1 VIQLLPPELN
11 HLHLIGPLIVATQF
25 VFLAFLGVALVSTV
39 LALACKKFDPVLA
52 RDFAAVV
59 SPRLGIWIT
68 LGILPLVALAL
79 LYGQLLHGSRYQMLD
94 SLVLLLPLAGMAL
107 AALWLYRHGGSQFI
121 GAAGVLATLGFV
133 APFINLLELVQRP
146 EQWPLVNPLLPDL
159 YHVEPLIRILL
170 FVAGSLLATG
180 GALLGVYF
188 VWPEGKLAD
197 DLPHRQMVRTTALV
211 LTLVGA
217 MLAPALMIWD
227 MAMPPWGVGTIKTVK
242 VAGPVLVVLWVTAL
256 IAVGLLFRPASTRGF
271 AVLSVLAL
279 AGVALEVNRQHAVA
293 EYAISDQLAV
303 VRMKAL
309 SVEAGR
315 REVQEAR
322 YPSNTP
328 LDAKAGERI
337 YAEKCASCHA
347 FDVKVV
353 GPAHKD
359 VLPKYRG
366 QKDTLAAFILNPQKV
381 DPAYPA
387 MPKLGLS
394 RREAVA
400 VAEHLLGKF
409 EGVPPTT
416 EVKP

>member
-1 VIQLLPPELN
+1 VIHVLPPEAN
-11 HLHLIGPLIVATQF
+11 HLHLIGPMIVATQF

-39 LALACKKFDPVLA
+39 LALACRKFDPVLA
-52 RDFAAVV
+52 KDFAAVV
-59 SPRLGIWIT
+59 SPRLGVWIT
-68 LGILPLVALAL
+68 LGLLPLLTLSL
-79 LYGQLLHGSRYQMLD
+79 LYGQLLFGSRYQILD
-94 SLVLLLPLAGMAL
+94 SIVLLLPLAGVAL
-107 AALWLYRHGGSQFI
+107 AALWLYRHGGSQLI
-121 GAAGVLATLGFV
+121 GAAAVLATLGFV

-159 YHVEPLIRILL
+159 YHVEPLVRILL
-170 FVAGSLLATG
+170 FVAASLLATG

-197 DLPHRQMVRTTALV
+197 DLPHRIMVRTVALV

-217 MLAPALMIWD
+217 MVMPALMIWD
-227 MAMPPWGVGTIKTVK
+227 MAMPAWGVGTVQTAKL
-242 VAGPVLVVLWVTAL
+242 AGPVLLVLWVAAL

-293 EYAISDQLAV
+293 EYAISDRLAL
-303 VRMKAL
+303 VRMNAL
-309 SVEAGR
+309 SIEANR
-315 REVQEAR
+315 KEVQEAR

-366 QKDTLAAFILNPQKV
+366 QKDNLAAFIVNPTKV

-400 VAEHLLGKF
+400 VADYLF
-409 EGVPPTT
+409 EKLDGPAPQGA
-416 EVKP
+416 KP

>member
-1 VIQLLPPELN
+1 MIHLLPPELN
-11 HLHLIGPLIVATQF
+11 HLRLVGPLIVVTQF

-39 LALACKKFDPVLA
+39 LALACRQRDTVLA
-52 RDFAAVV
+52 RDLAAVV
-59 SPRLGIWIT
+59 SPRLGVWIT
-68 LGILPLVALAL
+68 LGVLPLVTLAL
-79 LYGQLLHGSRYQMLD
+79 LYGQLLYGSRYQILD
-94 SLVLLLPLAGMAL
+94 SIVLLLPLAGMAL
-107 AALWLYRHGGSQFI
+107 AALWLYRHGGSSLI

-146 EQWPLVNPLLPDL
+146 EQWPLVQPLLPDL
-159 YHVEPLIRILL
+159 YHVEPLVRILL
-170 FVAGSLLATG
+170 FVVGSLLATG

-188 VWPEGKLAD
+188 VWPEAKLAD
-197 DLPHRQMVRTTALV
+197 DLPHRQMVRTVALV

-217 MLAPALMIWD
+217 LVLPALMIWD
-227 MAMPPWGVGTIKTVK
+227 MALPPWGVGTVATVK
-242 VAGPVLVVLWVTAL
+242 LAGPVLLVLWVGAL
-256 IAVGLLFRPASTRGF
+256 IAVGLLCRPASTRGL

-293 EYAISDQLAV
+293 EYAIRDRLALVRMNALAV
-303 VRMKAL
+303 
-309 SVEAGR
+309 EATR
-315 REVQEAR
+315 KEVQEAR

-366 QKDTLAAFILNPQKV
+366 QKDNLTAFIVNPVKVDAAF
-381 DPAYPA
+381 PA

-394 RREAVA
+394 RREAAA
-400 VAEHLLGKF
+400 VADYLLEKLDGPAPK
-409 EGVPPTT
+409 EA
-416 EVKP
+416 KP

>member
-1 VIQLLPPELN
+1 MIHLLPPELN
-11 HLHLIGPLIVATQF
+11 HLHLIGPMIVATQF

-39 LALACKKFDPVLA
+39 LALACRKFDPVLA

-68 LGILPLVALAL
+68 LGILPLVTLSL
-79 LYGQLLHGSRYQMLD
+79 LYGQLLFGSRYQILD
-94 SLVLLLPLAGMAL
+94 SIVLLLPLAGVAL

-159 YHVEPLIRILL
+159 YHVEPLARIAL
-170 FVAGSLLATG
+170 FVAASLLATG

-197 DLPHRQMVRTTALV
+197 DLPHRMKVRTVALV

-217 MLAPALMIWD
+217 MALPALMIWD
-227 MAMPPWGVGTIKTVK
+227 MALPPWGVGTVATVK
-242 VAGPVLVVLWVTAL
+242 LAGPVLVVLWVAAL
-256 IAVGLLFRPASTRGF
+256 IAVGLLFRPTSTRGF

-293 EYAISDQLAV
+293 EYAISDRMAL
-303 VRMKAL
+303 VRMNAL
-309 SVEAGR
+309 SIAANR
-315 REVQEAR
+315 REMQEAR
-322 YPSNTP
+322 YPSNIP

-366 QKDTLAAFILNPQKV
+366 QKDNLTAFIVNPTKV
-381 DPAYPA
+381 DAAYPA
-387 MPKLGLS
+387 MPKLGLT
-394 RREAVA
+394 RREAAA
-400 VAEHLLGKF
+400 VADYLF
-409 EGVPPTT
+409 EKLDGPVPQGA
-416 EVKP
+416 KP